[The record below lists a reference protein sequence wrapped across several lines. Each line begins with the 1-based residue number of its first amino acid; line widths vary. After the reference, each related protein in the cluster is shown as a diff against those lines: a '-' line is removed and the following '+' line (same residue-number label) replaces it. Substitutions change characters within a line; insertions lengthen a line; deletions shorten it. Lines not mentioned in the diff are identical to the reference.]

1 MDGVNVHSKTFTV
14 NIPQIFYLC
23 DEKRLTYHKRLTTF
37 FGANN
42 LILED
47 TKQGIAFTVYMR
59 REGRVTVPKE
69 LRDAYDL
76 KEGDLVECKIRKI
89 K

>member
-1 MDGVNVHSKTFTV
+1 MLN
-14 NIPQIFYLC
+14 
-23 DEKRLTYHKRLTTF
+23 DEKGGNT
-37 FGANN
+37 
-42 LILED
+42 
-47 TKQGIAFTVYMR
+47 FTVYMR

-76 KEGDLVECKIRKI
+76 KEGDLVECQIRKI

>member
-1 MDGVNVHSKTFTV
+1 MVSN
-14 NIPQIFYLC
+14 
-23 DEKRLTYHKRLTTF
+23 DENS
-37 FGANN
+37 GNS
-42 LILED
+42 
-47 TKQGIAFTVYMR
+47 FTVYMR

-76 KEGDLVECKIRKI
+76 KEGDLVECQIKKI

>member
-1 MDGVNVHSKTFTV
+1 MVMDEQV
-14 NIPQIFYLC
+14 
-23 DEKRLTYHKRLTTF
+23 EKVFMAYVRH
-37 FGANN
+37 
-42 LILED
+42 
-47 TKQGIAFTVYMR
+47 
-59 REGRVTVPKE
+59 EGRITIPKE